1 MVNWCRVRPETAPA
15 DTLGPVT
22 QPRLLVIMG
31 SGETAPTMT
40 KPHRMIFERLDPPV
54 DAVMLD
60 TPFGFQEN
68 ADDLV
73 EKSLEYFAKSVG
85 HRVEAAG
92 LRRSD
97 GDDLA
102 VETALARIRTAD
114 WLFAGPGSPTYA
126 LRQWK
131 DTPVPAAISEML
143 ATGGA
148 VVFSSAAALTIGL
161 RTVPVYEVYKVGME
175 PFWLE
180 GLDLLSA
187 LGLPVSVIPH
197 YDNNEGGNHDTRMC
211 YLGEKRL
218 SMIEGDLPDGSFI
231 LGVDEHTGVVFDL
244 DADTAEI
251 FGKGVL
257 TLRKEGES
265 VTIPAGVTVDI
276 DVLRAAGRDGLM
288 AGSAG
293 TNRGSAHTAP
303 QTAVGDTAP
312 GDTAPGDTA
321 VDDTAVGATLL
332 DEVRAAEAA
341 FDHALDA
348 RDADAAVAA
357 VLSIDDA
364 VDRWSKDTT
373 QTDHVDRARAAR
385 RTMIVRLG
393 AAAKGGVRDPRDI
406 VGPVVGAVLELRRV
420 VRDEKRYDLSDVI
433 RDELALAD
441 VEVRD
446 TADGVEWVLGDRWQ
460 S

>member
-1 MVNWCRVRPETAPA
+1 
-15 DTLGPVT
+15 
-22 QPRLLVIMG
+22 MG

-40 KPHRMIFERLDPPV
+40 KPHRMIFERLEGPIE
-54 DAVMLD
+54 AVMLD

-73 EKSLEYFAKSVG
+73 EKSLEYFEKSVG

-97 GDDLA
+97 GDGLA
-102 VETALARIRTAD
+102 VETALAKIRTAD

-126 LRQWK
+126 LRHWK
-131 DTPVPAAISEML
+131 NTPVPGAFAEKL
-143 ATGGA
+143 QTGGA

-187 LGLPVSVIPH
+187 FGLPVTVIPH

-211 YLGEKRL
+211 YLGETRL
-218 SMIEGDLPDGSFI
+218 SMIEGELPEGSFI
-231 LGVDEHTGVVFDL
+231 MGIDEHTGVILDL

-257 TLRKEGES
+257 TLRLAGES
-265 VTIPAGVTVDI
+265 VTIPAGVTVSI
-276 DVLRAAGRDGLM
+276 DVLRAAGREGL
-288 AGSAG
+288 
-293 TNRGSAHTAP
+293 TAP
-303 QTAVGDTAP
+303 SPAPSATAAP
-312 GDTAPGDTA
+312 EAANGGPADNI
-321 VDDTAVGATLL
+321 GATLL
-332 DEVRAAEAA
+332 DDVRSAEAA
-341 FDHALDA
+341 FDSALSG
-348 RDADAAVAA
+348 RDADGAVAA

-364 VDRWSKDTT
+364 IERWSSDTT
-373 QTDHVDRARAAR
+373 QTDHGDQARAAR
-385 RTMIVRLG
+385 RAMIVRLG
-393 AAAKGGVRDPRDI
+393 AAAKGGVRDPREI
-406 VGPVVGAVLELRRV
+406 VGPVVGAVLELRKV

-433 RDELALAD
+433 RDELSNAG

-446 TADGVEWVLGDRWQ
+446 TADGVEWVLGERWNQ
-460 S
+460 

>member
-1 MVNWCRVRPETAPA
+1 
-15 DTLGPVT
+15 
-22 QPRLLVIMG
+22 MG

-40 KPHRMIFERLDPPV
+40 KPHRTIFERLEPPV

-131 DTPVPAAISEML
+131 DTPVPAAFAEML

-187 LGLPVSVIPH
+187 FDLPVSVIPH

-211 YLGEKRL
+211 YLGEQRL
-218 SMIEGDLPDGSFI
+218 SRIEGDLPDGSFI
-231 LGVDEHTGVVFDL
+231 LGVDEHTGVVLDL
-244 DADTAEI
+244 DTDTAEI

-257 TLRKEGES
+257 TLRREGES
-265 VTIPAGVTVDI
+265 MTIPAGVTVDI
-276 DVLRAAGRDGLM
+276 DVLRAAGREGLTGRSPASSRDCPTANHDGRRT
-288 AGSAG
+288 S
-293 TNRGSAHTAP
+293 
-303 QTAVGDTAP
+303 
-312 GDTAPGDTA
+312 
-321 VDDTAVGATLL
+321 VDDTVGATLL
-332 DEVRAAEAA
+332 DEVRAAEAL
-341 FDHALDA
+341 FDAALGS

-364 VDRWSKDTT
+364 INRWSTDTT
-373 QTDHVDRARAAR
+373 QSDHVDRAHAAR

-393 AAAKGGVRDPRDI
+393 AAAKSGVRDPREI
-406 VGPVVGAVLELRRV
+406 VGPVIAAVLELRRV

-433 RDELALAD
+433 RDELAVAD

-446 TADGVEWVLGDRWQ
+446 TGDGVEWILGDRWQ

>member
-1 MVNWCRVRPETAPA
+1 
-15 DTLGPVT
+15 
-22 QPRLLVIMG
+22 MG

-40 KPHRMIFERLDPPV
+40 KPHRTIFERLQGPV

-73 EKSLEYFAKSVG
+73 EKSLEYFEKSVG

-97 GDDLA
+97 GDPLV
-102 VETALARIRTAD
+102 VETALAKIRTAD

-131 DTPVPAAISEML
+131 NSPVPAAFAEKL
-143 ATGGA
+143 QTGGA

-175 PFWLE
+175 PFWLD

-187 LGLPVSVIPH
+187 FGLPVTVIPH

-211 YLGEKRL
+211 YLGETRL

-231 LGVDEHTGVVFDL
+231 MGIDEHTGVVLDL

-257 TLRKEGES
+257 TLRLEGES
-265 VTIPAGVTVDI
+265 VTIPAGVTVSI
-276 DVLRAAGRDGLM
+276 DVLRAAGRDGL
-288 AGSAG
+288 AAPTAAAG
-293 TNRGSAHTAP
+293 TADNTTAENETP
-303 QTAVGDTAP
+303 AP
-312 GDTAPGDTA
+312 
-321 VDDTAVGATLL
+321 VSGATLL
-332 DEVRAAEAA
+332 DDVRAAEAS
-341 FDHALDA
+341 FDAALRH
-348 RDADAAVAA
+348 RDADGAVAA
-357 VLSIDDA
+357 LLSIDDA
-364 VDRWSKDTT
+364 IDRWATDTT
-373 QTDHVDRARAAR
+373 QTDHNDQARAAR

-393 AAAKGGVRDPRDI
+393 AAAKGGVKDPREI
-406 VGPVVGAVLELRRV
+406 VGPVVDAVLELRKV

-433 RDELALAD
+433 RDELAKAE

-446 TADGVEWVLGDRWQ
+446 TADGVEWVLGDRWNG
-460 S
+460 

>member
-1 MVNWCRVRPETAPA
+1 
-15 DTLGPVT
+15 
-22 QPRLLVIMG
+22 MG

-40 KPHRMIFERLDPPV
+40 KPHRTIFERLEGPV

-73 EKSLEYFAKSVG
+73 EKSLEYFEKSVG

-97 GDDLA
+97 GDGLE

-131 DTPVPAAISEML
+131 DTPVPAAFAEKL
-143 ATGGA
+143 QTGGA

-187 LGLPVSVIPH
+187 LGLPVTVIPH

-211 YLGEKRL
+211 YLGETRL
-218 SMIEGDLPDGSFI
+218 SMIEGDLPEGSFI
-231 LGVDEHTGVVFDL
+231 MGVDEHTGVVLDL

-257 TLRKEGES
+257 TLRLNGES
-265 VTIPAGVTVDI
+265 ITIPAGVTVGI
-276 DVLRAAGRDGLM
+276 DVLRAAGRDGLTTP
-288 AGSAG
+288 SAV
-293 TNRGSAHTAP
+293 SAAAP
-303 QTAVGDTAP
+303 TVQDDQKAP
-312 GDTAPGDTA
+312 E
-321 VDDTAVGATLL
+321 VGATLL
-332 DEVRAAEAA
+332 DDVRSAEAS
-341 FDHALDA
+341 FDAALTS
-348 RDADAAVAA
+348 RDADGAVAA

-364 VDRWSKDTT
+364 IERWSTDTT
-373 QTDHVDRARAAR
+373 QTDHGDQARAAR

-406 VGPVVGAVLELRRV
+406 VGPVVGAVLELRKV

-433 RDELALAD
+433 RDELANAD

-446 TADGVEWVLGDRWQ
+446 TPNGVEWVLGDRWQ
-460 S
+460 G

>member
-1 MVNWCRVRPETAPA
+1 
-15 DTLGPVT
+15 
-22 QPRLLVIMG
+22 MG

-40 KPHRMIFERLDPPV
+40 KPHRSIFGRLEGPI

-73 EKSLEYFAKSVG
+73 EKTLDYFEQSVG
-85 HRVEAAG
+85 HKVRAAG

-126 LRQWK
+126 LRQWRN
-131 DTPVPAAISEML
+131 TPVPAAFSEKL

-180 GLDLLSA
+180 GLDLLSP

-211 YLGEKRL
+211 YLGENRL
-218 SMIEGDLPDGSFI
+218 GMIEGDLPDDSFI
-231 LGVDEHTGVVFDL
+231 LGVDEHTGLILDL
-244 DADTAEI
+244 DTDTAEI
-251 FGKGVL
+251 FGKGVV
-257 TLRKEGES
+257 TLRRDGDS

-276 DVLRAAGRDGLM
+276 DVLRGAGREGLR
-288 AGSAG
+288 SP
-293 TNRGSAHTAP
+293 STAP
-303 QTAVGDTAP
+303 AP
-312 GDTAPGDTA
+312 SASPSADKVAEPGGSE
-321 VDDTAVGATLL
+321 VGATLL
-332 DEVRAAEAA
+332 DDVRSAEAA
-341 FDHALDA
+341 FDAALDA

-364 VDRWSKDTT
+364 IDRWSTDTT
-373 QTDHVDRARAAR
+373 QTDHADQARAAR

-393 AAAKGGVRDPRDI
+393 SAARSGVRDPREI
-406 VGPVVGAVLELRRV
+406 VGPVIGAVLELRRV

-433 RDELALAD
+433 RDELAGAD

-446 TADGVEWVLGDRWQ
+446 TPDGVEWVLGDRWQ

>member
-1 MVNWCRVRPETAPA
+1 
-15 DTLGPVT
+15 
-22 QPRLLVIMG
+22 MG
-31 SGETAPTMT
+31 SGETAPTMI
-40 KPHRMIFERLDPPV
+40 KPHRAIFERLQEPV

-73 EKSLEYFAKSVG
+73 EKSLDYFQRSVG
-85 HRVEAAG
+85 HEVRAAG

-97 GDDLA
+97 DDELV
-102 VETALARIRTAD
+102 VETALATIRAAD

-126 LRQWK
+126 LRQWR
-131 DTPVPAAISEML
+131 DTPVPAAFSEKL

-180 GLDLLSA
+180 GLDLLSP

-211 YLGEKRL
+211 YLGENRL
-218 SMIEGDLPDGSFI
+218 SRIEGDLPEDSFI
-231 LGVDEHTGVVFDL
+231 LGVDEHTGLILDL

-251 FGKGVL
+251 FGKGMV
-257 TLRKEGES
+257 TLRQRGES
-265 VTIPAGVTVDI
+265 ITIPAGVTIDI
-276 DVLRAAGRDGLM
+276 DVLRAGGRDGLRSP
-288 AGSAG
+288 APSSA
-293 TNRGSAHTAP
+293 TSKPAEKAIESAAEP
-303 QTAVGDTAP
+303 
-312 GDTAPGDTA
+312 
-321 VDDTAVGATLL
+321 GATLL
-332 DEVRAAEAA
+332 DDVRSAEAA
-341 FDHALDA
+341 FDAALGA
-348 RDADAAVAA
+348 RDADGAVAA
-357 VLSIDDA
+357 VLSIDEA
-364 VDRWSKDTT
+364 IDRWSSDTT
-373 QTDHVDRARAAR
+373 QSDHADQARAAR
-385 RTMIVRLG
+385 RAMIVRLG
-393 AAAKGGVRDPRDI
+393 AAAKDGVRDPREI
-406 VGPVVGAVLELRRV
+406 VGPVIDAVLQLRRI

-433 RDELALAD
+433 RDELAGAD

-446 TADGVEWVLGDRWQ
+446 TPDGVEWVLGERWG

>member
-1 MVNWCRVRPETAPA
+1 
-15 DTLGPVT
+15 
-22 QPRLLVIMG
+22 MG

-40 KPHRMIFERLDPPV
+40 KPHRMIFERLEGPV

-73 EKSLEYFAKSVG
+73 EKSLEYFDKSVG
-85 HRVEAAG
+85 HQVEAAG

-97 GDDLA
+97 GDGLQ

-131 DTPVPAAISEML
+131 NTPVPGAFAEKL
-143 ATGGA
+143 QTGGA

-180 GLDLLSA
+180 GLDLLSTF
-187 LGLPVSVIPH
+187 GLPVTVIPH

-211 YLGEKRL
+211 YLGETRL
-218 SMIEGDLPDGSFI
+218 SMIEGDLPENSFI
-231 LGVDEHTGVVFDL
+231 MGIDEHTGVVLDL
-244 DADTAEI
+244 EADTAEI

-257 TLRKEGES
+257 TLRQAGES
-265 VTIPAGVTVDI
+265 VTIPAGVTVGI
-276 DVLRAAGRDGLM
+276 DVLRAAGRDGLTSPSSM
-288 AGSAG
+288 STG
-293 TNRGSAHTAP
+293 P
-303 QTAVGDTAP
+303 VGGASPETEADPA
-312 GDTAPGDTA
+312 D
-321 VDDTAVGATLL
+321 VGATLL
-332 DEVRAAEAA
+332 DDVRSAEAA
-341 FDHALDA
+341 FDVALGQ
-348 RDADAAVAA
+348 RDADGAVAA

-364 VDRWSKDTT
+364 IERWSSDTT
-373 QTDHVDRARAAR
+373 QTDHGDQARAAR
-385 RTMIVRLG
+385 RAMIVRLG
-393 AAAKGGVRDPRDI
+393 AAAKGGVRDPREI
-406 VGPVVGAVLELRRV
+406 VGPVVGAVLELRKV

-433 RDELALAD
+433 RDELANAD

-446 TADGVEWVLGDRWQ
+446 TADGVEWVLGERWN

>member
-1 MVNWCRVRPETAPA
+1 
-15 DTLGPVT
+15 
-22 QPRLLVIMG
+22 MG

-40 KPHRMIFERLDPPV
+40 KPHRTIFERLEAPV
-54 DAVMLD
+54 DAIMLD

-73 EKSLEYFAKSVG
+73 EKSLEYFDKSVG
-85 HRVEAAG
+85 HKVEAAG

-97 GDDLA
+97 GDPLV
-102 VETALARIRTAD
+102 VETALAKIRTAD

-126 LRQWK
+126 LRQWANS
-131 DTPVPAAISEML
+131 PVPAAFAEKL
-143 ATGGA
+143 QTGGA

-187 LGLPVSVIPH
+187 FGLPVTVIPH

-211 YLGEKRL
+211 YLGETRL
-218 SMIEGDLPDGSFI
+218 SLIEGDLPEGSFI
-231 LGVDEHTGVVFDL
+231 MGIDEHTGVVLDL

-257 TLRKEGES
+257 TLRLDGES
-265 VTIPAGVTVDI
+265 ITIPAGGTVGI
-276 DVLRAAGRDGLM
+276 DVLRAAGRDGLTTPT
-288 AGSAG
+288 AAPSA
-293 TNRGSAHTAP
+293 TVAPIESATESALD
-303 QTAVGDTAP
+303 G
-312 GDTAPGDTA
+312 
-321 VDDTAVGATLL
+321 GATLL
-332 DEVRAAEAA
+332 DDVRAAEAA
-341 FDHALDA
+341 FDAALDS
-348 RDADAAVAA
+348 RDADGAVAA

-364 VDRWSKDTT
+364 IDRWSTDTT
-373 QTDHVDRARAAR
+373 QTDHNDQARAAR

-393 AAAKGGVRDPRDI
+393 AAAKGGVRDPRQI
-406 VGPVVGAVLELRRV
+406 VGPVVGAVLELRKV

-433 RDELALAD
+433 RDELAKAE

-446 TADGVEWVLGDRWQ
+446 TADGVEWVLGDRWNG
-460 S
+460 

>member
-1 MVNWCRVRPETAPA
+1 
-15 DTLGPVT
+15 
-22 QPRLLVIMG
+22 MG

-40 KPHRMIFERLDPPV
+40 KPHRMIFERLDGPV
-54 DAVMLD
+54 KAIMLD

-73 EKSLEYFAKSVG
+73 EKSLEYFEKSVG

-97 GDDLA
+97 GNDLE

-131 DTPVPAAISEML
+131 GTPVPAAFAEKLQS
-143 ATGGA
+143 GGA

-180 GLDLLSA
+180 GLDLLSP

-211 YLGEKRL
+211 YLGETRL
-218 SMIEGDLPDGSFI
+218 AMIEDDLPPDSFI
-231 LGVDEHTGVVFDL
+231 MGIDEHTGIVLDL

-257 TLRKEGES
+257 TLRKEGQS
-265 VTIPAGVTVDI
+265 VTIPAGVTVSI
-276 DVLRAAGRDGLM
+276 DVLRAAGRDGL
-288 AGSAG
+288 SAPAPSP
-293 TNRGSAHTAP
+293 SAAP
-303 QTAVGDTAP
+303 SPSTGAADAAET
-312 GDTAPGDTA
+312 
-321 VDDTAVGATLL
+321 GATLL
-332 DEVRAAEAA
+332 DDVRSAEAA
-341 FDHALDA
+341 FDAALTG
-348 RDADAAVAA
+348 RDADGAVAA

-364 VDRWSKDTT
+364 IERWASDTT
-373 QTDHVDRARAAR
+373 QTDHGDQARAAR

-393 AAAKGGVRDPRDI
+393 AAAKGGVRDPREI
-406 VGPVVGAVLELRRV
+406 VGPVIGAFLELRKV

-433 RDELALAD
+433 RDELAAAD
-441 VEVRD
+441 IEVRD
-446 TADGVEWVLGDRWQ
+446 TADGVEWVLGEQWQ

>member
-1 MVNWCRVRPETAPA
+1 
-15 DTLGPVT
+15 
-22 QPRLLVIMG
+22 MG

-40 KPHRMIFERLDPPV
+40 KPHRTIFERLDGPV
-54 DAVMLD
+54 NAVMLD

-73 EKSLEYFAKSVG
+73 EKTLEYFEKSVG

-97 GDDLA
+97 GNDLA

-131 DTPVPAAISEML
+131 GTPVPAAFAEKL
-143 ATGGA
+143 QTGGA

-180 GLDLLSA
+180 GLDLLSP

-211 YLGEKRL
+211 YLGETRL
-218 SMIEGDLPDGSFI
+218 SMIEGDLPADSFI
-231 LGVDEHTGVVFDL
+231 MGIDEHTGIVLDL

-257 TLRKEGES
+257 TLRKEGHS
-265 VTIPAGVTVDI
+265 ITIPAGVTVSI
-276 DVLRAAGRDGLM
+276 DVLRAAGRDGL
-288 AGSAG
+288 AGPTSA
-293 TNRGSAHTAP
+293 TSTQPRPRADEAIEPTAP
-303 QTAVGDTAP
+303 D
-312 GDTAPGDTA
+312 
-321 VDDTAVGATLL
+321 VGATLL
-332 DEVRAAEAA
+332 DDVRTAEAS
-341 FDHALDA
+341 FDVALRE
-348 RDADAAVAA
+348 RDADRAVAA

-364 VDRWSKDTT
+364 IERWASDTT
-373 QTDHVDRARAAR
+373 QTDHGDQARAAR
-385 RTMIVRLG
+385 RSMIVRLG
-393 AAAKGGVRDPRDI
+393 AAAKGGVRDPREI
-406 VGPVVGAVLELRRV
+406 VGPVIGAFLELRRI

-433 RDELALAD
+433 RDELAAAD

-446 TADGVEWVLGDRWQ
+446 TADGVEWVLGERWQ

>member
-1 MVNWCRVRPETAPA
+1 
-15 DTLGPVT
+15 
-22 QPRLLVIMG
+22 MG

-40 KPHRMIFERLDPPV
+40 KPHRTIFERLEAPIN
-54 DAVMLD
+54 AVMLD

-73 EKSLEYFAKSVG
+73 EKSLEYFSKSVG

-92 LRRSD
+92 LRRTD

-126 LRQWK
+126 LRQWR
-131 DTPVPAAISEML
+131 DTPVPGAFTEML

-161 RTVPVYEVYKVGME
+161 RTVPVYEIYKVGME

-187 LGLPVSVIPH
+187 FGLPVTVIPH

-211 YLGEKRL
+211 YLGEQRL
-218 SMIEGDLPDGSFI
+218 SMIEGDLPEDSFI
-231 LGVDEHTGVVFDL
+231 LGVDEHTGVILDL
-244 DADTAEI
+244 DADSAEI

-257 TLRKEGES
+257 TLRKDGES
-265 VTIPAGVTVDI
+265 ITIPSGVTVAM
-276 DVLRAAGRDGLM
+276 DVLRNAGREGLAEPPIRSERQG
-288 AGSAG
+288 AGSAES
-293 TNRGSAHTAP
+293 TEGS
-303 QTAVGDTAP
+303 GL
-312 GDTAPGDTA
+312 
-321 VDDTAVGATLL
+321 DDPIGATLL
-332 DEVRAAEAA
+332 DEIRTAEAA
-341 FDHALDA
+341 FDGALA
-348 RDADAAVAA
+348 ERNADGAVAA

-364 VDRWSKDTT
+364 IARWSTDTT
-373 QTDHVDRARAAR
+373 QTDHVDQANAAR

-393 AAAKGGVRDPRDI
+393 SAAKRGVQDPREI
-406 VGPVVGAVLELRRV
+406 VGPVVGAVLELRRI

-433 RDELALAD
+433 RDELAAAD

-446 TADGVEWVLGDRWQ
+446 TSDGVEWVLGDRWR

>member
-1 MVNWCRVRPETAPA
+1 MAEVSRALQRLLHRSVSSAKSATATLCRVS
-15 DTLGPVT
+15 

-40 KPHRMIFERLDPPV
+40 KPHRMIFERLEGPV
-54 DAVMLD
+54 NAIMLD

-73 EKSLEYFAKSVG
+73 EKSLEYFSKSVG
-85 HRVEAAG
+85 YEVDAAG

-97 GDDLA
+97 GDPLV
-102 VETALARIRTAD
+102 VETALAKIRTAD

-126 LRQWK
+126 LRQWA
-131 DTPVPAAISEML
+131 DSPVPAAFAEKL
-143 ATGGA
+143 QTGGA

-161 RTVPVYEVYKVGME
+161 RTVPVYEVYKVGMD

-187 LGLPVSVIPH
+187 FGLPVTVIPH

-211 YLGEKRL
+211 YLGESRL
-218 SMIEGDLPDGSFI
+218 QMIEGDLPDDSFI
-231 LGVDEHTGVVFDL
+231 MGIDEHTGVVLDL

-251 FGKGVL
+251 FGKGVV
-257 TLRKEGES
+257 TLRQNGES
-265 VTIPAGVTVDI
+265 VTIPAGVTVGI
-276 DVLRAAGRDGLM
+276 DVLRAAGRDGL
-288 AGSAG
+288 A
-293 TNRGSAHTAP
+293 AP
-303 QTAVGDTAP
+303 AQATSNPAP
-312 GDTAPGDTA
+312 SSEPSDDAPAEG
-321 VDDTAVGATLL
+321 GATLL
-332 DEVRAAEAA
+332 DDVRSAEAA
-341 FDHALDA
+341 FDAALSQ
-348 RDADAAVAA
+348 RDADSAVGA

-364 VDRWSKDTT
+364 IERWSSDTT
-373 QTDHVDRARAAR
+373 QTDHGDQARAAR

-393 AAAKGGVRDPRDI
+393 AAAKGGVKDPRDI
-406 VGPVVGAVLELRRV
+406 VGPVVSAVLELRKV

-433 RDELALAD
+433 RDELAKAE

-446 TADGVEWVLGDRWQ
+446 TPEGVEWVLGDRW
-460 S
+460 SG

>member
-1 MVNWCRVRPETAPA
+1 
-15 DTLGPVT
+15 
-22 QPRLLVIMG
+22 MG

-40 KPHRMIFERLDPPV
+40 KPHRTIFERLEGPV

-73 EKSLEYFAKSVG
+73 EKSLEYFEKSVG
-85 HRVEAAG
+85 HKVEAAG

-97 GDDLA
+97 ADPLV
-102 VETALARIRTAD
+102 VETALAKIRTAD

-131 DTPVPAAISEML
+131 DTPVPAAFAEKL
-143 ATGGA
+143 QTGGA

-187 LGLPVSVIPH
+187 LGLPVTVIPH

-211 YLGEKRL
+211 YLGETRL
-218 SMIEGDLPDGSFI
+218 QMIEDQLPDDSFI
-231 LGVDEHTGVVFDL
+231 LGIDEHTGVVLDL

-257 TLRKEGES
+257 TLRSKGES
-265 VTIPAGVTVDI
+265 ITIPAGVTVGI
-276 DVLRAAGRDGLM
+276 DVLRAAGRDGL
-288 AGSAG
+288 
-293 TNRGSAHTAP
+293 TTPTATP
-303 QTAVGDTAP
+303 KAEVATEAATE
-312 GDTAPGDTA
+312 TSE
-321 VDDTAVGATLL
+321 VGATLL
-332 DEVRAAEAA
+332 DDVRTAEAS
-341 FDHALDA
+341 FDTALGQ
-348 RDADAAVAA
+348 RDADGAVAA

-364 VDRWSKDTT
+364 IERWSSDTT
-373 QTDHVDRARAAR
+373 QTDHGDQARAAR

-433 RDELALAD
+433 RDELAKAE

-446 TADGVEWVLGDRWQ
+446 TADGVEWVLGDRWNA
-460 S
+460 

>member
-1 MVNWCRVRPETAPA
+1 
-15 DTLGPVT
+15 
-22 QPRLLVIMG
+22 MG

-40 KPHRMIFERLDPPV
+40 KPHRRIFERLEGPAE
-54 DAVMLD
+54 AVMLD

-73 EKSLEYFAKSVG
+73 DKSLEYFAQSVG
-85 HRVEAAG
+85 HTVEAAG

-97 GDDLA
+97 GDGLA
-102 VETALARIRTAD
+102 VETALAKIRTAD

-131 DTPVPAAISEML
+131 DTPVPGAFAEKL
-143 ATGGA
+143 QTGGA

-187 LGLPVSVIPH
+187 FGLPVTVIPH

-211 YLGEKRL
+211 YLGETRL
-218 SMIEGDLPDGSFI
+218 RMIEGDLPADSFI
-231 LGVDEHTGVVFDL
+231 LGVDEHTGVVLDL

-257 TLRKEGES
+257 TLRKDGAS
-265 VTIPAGVTVDI
+265 ITIPAGVTVGI
-276 DVLRAAGRDGLM
+276 DVLRAAGQDGL
-288 AGSAG
+288 SAPAA
-293 TNRGSAHTAP
+293 TVATPSTAP
-303 QTAVGDTAP
+303 EPESNEAASTS
-312 GDTAPGDTA
+312 
-321 VDDTAVGATLL
+321 GASLL
-332 DEVRAAEAA
+332 DDVRNAEAA
-341 FDHALDA
+341 FDAALDA
-348 RDADAAVAA
+348 RDADGAVAA
-357 VLSIDDA
+357 VLSVDDA
-364 VDRWSKDTT
+364 IERWSTDTT
-373 QTDHVDRARAAR
+373 QTDHGDQARAAR
-385 RTMIVRLG
+385 RAMIVRLG
-393 AAAKGGVRDPRDI
+393 SAAKGGVRDPREI

-433 RDELALAD
+433 RDELADAD

-446 TADGVEWVLGDRWQ
+446 TPDGVEWVLGKRWQ

>member
-1 MVNWCRVRPETAPA
+1 
-15 DTLGPVT
+15 
-22 QPRLLVIMG
+22 MG

-40 KPHRMIFERLDPPV
+40 KPHRTIFERLDGPV
-54 DAVMLD
+54 NAVMLD

-73 EKSLEYFAKSVG
+73 ETSLEYFQKSVG

-97 GDDLA
+97 GNDLA
-102 VETALARIRTAD
+102 VETALARIRSAD

-131 DTPVPAAISEML
+131 GTPVPAAFSEKL
-143 ATGGA
+143 QTGGA

-180 GLDLLSA
+180 GLDLLSP

-197 YDNNEGGNHDTRMC
+197 YNNNEGGNHDTRMC
-211 YLGEKRL
+211 YLGETRL
-218 SMIEGDLPDGSFI
+218 SMIEGDLPTDSFI
-231 LGVDEHTGVVFDL
+231 MGIDEHTGIVLDL

-257 TLRKEGES
+257 TLRKEGQS
-265 VTIPAGVTVDI
+265 VTIPAGVTVSI
-276 DVLRAAGRDGLM
+276 DVLRAAGRDGLSAPSPTAAVPAIAAEPAM
-288 AGSAG
+288 A
-293 TNRGSAHTAP
+293 
-303 QTAVGDTAP
+303 AP
-312 GDTAPGDTA
+312 GSE
-321 VDDTAVGATLL
+321 VGATLL
-332 DEVRAAEAA
+332 DDVRSAEASFEA
-341 FDHALDA
+341 ALIE
-348 RDADAAVAA
+348 RDADQAVAA

-364 VDRWSKDTT
+364 IERWASDTT
-373 QTDHVDRARAAR
+373 QTDHGDQARAAR
-385 RTMIVRLG
+385 RAMIVRLG
-393 AAAKGGVRDPRDI
+393 AAAKGGVRDPREI
-406 VGPVVGAVLELRRV
+406 VGPVVGAFLELRKV
-420 VRDEKRYDLSDVI
+420 VREEKRYDLSDVI
-433 RDELALAD
+433 RDELAAAD

-446 TADGVEWVLGDRWQ
+446 TADGVEWVLGERWA

>member
-1 MVNWCRVRPETAPA
+1 
-15 DTLGPVT
+15 
-22 QPRLLVIMG
+22 
-31 SGETAPTMT
+31 MT
-40 KPHRMIFERLDPPV
+40 KPHRTIFERLEPPV

-97 GDDLA
+97 GDELA

-131 DTPVPAAISEML
+131 GTPVPAAFSEML

-187 LGLPVSVIPH
+187 FDLPVSVIPH

-211 YLGEKRL
+211 YLGEQRL
-218 SMIEGDLPDGSFI
+218 SRIEGDLPDGSFI
-231 LGVDEHTGVVFDL
+231 LGVDEHTGVVLDL
-244 DADTAEI
+244 DTDTAEI

-276 DVLRAAGRDGLM
+276 DVLRAAGRDGLT
-288 AGSAG
+288 GRSPRPG
-293 TNRGSAHTAP
+293 RGASSPTQADDARP
-303 QTAVGDTAP
+303 AS
-312 GDTAPGDTA
+312 
-321 VDDTAVGATLL
+321 VDDTVGATLL

-341 FDHALDA
+341 FDTALGS

-364 VDRWSKDTT
+364 INRWSTDTT
-373 QTDHVDRARAAR
+373 QTDHVDRANAAR

-393 AAAKGGVRDPRDI
+393 AAAKGGVRDPREI
-406 VGPVVGAVLELRRV
+406 VGPVVAAVLELRRV

-433 RDELALAD
+433 RDELAVAD

>member
-1 MVNWCRVRPETAPA
+1 
-15 DTLGPVT
+15 
-22 QPRLLVIMG
+22 MG

-40 KPHRMIFERLDPPV
+40 KPHRTIFERLDGPV
-54 DAVMLD
+54 KAVMLD

-73 EKSLEYFAKSVG
+73 DKSLEYFDKSVG
-85 HRVEAAG
+85 HRIEAAG

-97 GDDLA
+97 GNDLA

-131 DTPVPAAISEML
+131 GSPVPAAFAEKL
-143 ATGGA
+143 QTGGA

-161 RTVPVYEVYKVGME
+161 RTVPVYEVYKVGMD

-180 GLDLLSA
+180 GLDLLSP

-211 YLGEKRL
+211 YLGETRL
-218 SMIEGDLPDGSFI
+218 AMIEGDLPPDSFI
-231 LGVDEHTGVVFDL
+231 MGIDEHTGIVLDL

-257 TLRKEGES
+257 TLRKEGQS

-276 DVLRAAGRDGLM
+276 DVLRAAGRDGLSAPSPSPSVVPSPSTDA
-288 AGSAG
+288 AGD
-293 TNRGSAHTAP
+293 AP
-303 QTAVGDTAP
+303 ES
-312 GDTAPGDTA
+312 
-321 VDDTAVGATLL
+321 GATLL
-332 DEVRAAEAA
+332 DDVRSAEAA
-341 FDHALDA
+341 FDVALSA
-348 RDADAAVAA
+348 RDADGAVAA

-364 VDRWSKDTT
+364 IERWSSDTT
-373 QTDHVDRARAAR
+373 QTDHGDQARAVR

-393 AAAKGGVRDPRDI
+393 AAAKGGVRDPREI
-406 VGPVVGAVLELRRV
+406 VGPVIGAFLELRKV

-433 RDELALAD
+433 RDELAAAD
-441 VEVRD
+441 IEVRD
-446 TADGVEWVLGDRWQ
+446 TADGVDWVLGEQWQ

>member
-1 MVNWCRVRPETAPA
+1 
-15 DTLGPVT
+15 
-22 QPRLLVIMG
+22 MG

-40 KPHRMIFERLDPPV
+40 KPHRSIFERLEGPV
-54 DAVMLD
+54 DAIMLD

-73 EKSLEYFAKSVG
+73 EKSLEYFEKSVG
-85 HRVEAAG
+85 HGVEAAG

-97 GDDLA
+97 GDPLV
-102 VETALARIRTAD
+102 VETALAKIRTAD

-126 LRQWK
+126 LRQWANS
-131 DTPVPAAISEML
+131 PVPAAFAEKL
-143 ATGGA
+143 QTGGA

-187 LGLPVSVIPH
+187 FGLPVSVIPH

-211 YLGEKRL
+211 YLGETRL
-218 SMIEGDLPDGSFI
+218 AMIEGDLPDDSFI
-231 LGVDEHTGVVFDL
+231 MGIDEHTGVVLDL

-257 TLRKEGES
+257 TLRRDGES
-265 VTIPAGVTVDI
+265 ITIPAGVTVSI
-276 DVLRAAGRDGLM
+276 DVLRAAGRDGLDTP
-288 AGSAG
+288 ATSAPP
-293 TNRGSAHTAP
+293 AP
-303 QTAVGDTAP
+303 ATEAVAAAP
-312 GDTAPGDTA
+312 TS
-321 VDDTAVGATLL
+321 GATLL
-332 DEVRAAEAA
+332 DDVRSAEAA
-341 FDHALDA
+341 FDIALNG
-348 RDADAAVAA
+348 RDADGAVAA

-364 VDRWSKDTT
+364 IDRWSTDTT
-373 QTDHVDRARAAR
+373 QTDHNDQARAAR

-393 AAAKGGVRDPRDI
+393 AAAKGGVKDPRET
-406 VGPVVGAVLELRRV
+406 VGPVVGAVLELRKV

-433 RDELALAD
+433 RDELAKAE

-446 TADGVEWVLGDRWQ
+446 TPDGVEWVLGDRWNG
-460 S
+460 

>member
-1 MVNWCRVRPETAPA
+1 
-15 DTLGPVT
+15 
-22 QPRLLVIMG
+22 MG

-40 KPHRMIFERLDPPV
+40 KPHRTIFERLESPV

-73 EKSLEYFAKSVG
+73 EKSLEYFEKSVG
-85 HRVEAAG
+85 HMVDAAG

-97 GDDLA
+97 GDPLV
-102 VETALARIRTAD
+102 VETALAKIRTAD

-126 LRQWK
+126 LRQWV
-131 DTPVPAAISEML
+131 DSPVPAAFAEKL
-143 ATGGA
+143 QTGGA

-161 RTVPVYEVYKVGME
+161 RTVPVYEVYKVGMD

-187 LGLPVSVIPH
+187 FGLPVTVIPH

-211 YLGEKRL
+211 YLGETRL
-218 SMIEGDLPDGSFI
+218 QMIEGDLPEDSFI
-231 LGVDEHTGVVFDL
+231 LGIDEHTGVVLDL

-257 TLRKEGES
+257 TLRMKGES
-265 VTIPAGVTVDI
+265 VTIPAGVTVSI
-276 DVLRAAGRDGLM
+276 DVLRAAGRDGL
-288 AGSAG
+288 
-293 TNRGSAHTAP
+293 TTPTAAP
-303 QTAVGDTAP
+303 AVTTTEVVADTAS
-312 GDTAPGDTA
+312 APA
-321 VDDTAVGATLL
+321 GATLL
-332 DEVRAAEAA
+332 DDVRSAEAA
-341 FDHALDA
+341 FDAALER
-348 RDADAAVAA
+348 RDADGAVTA

-364 VDRWSKDTT
+364 IERWSSDTT
-373 QTDHVDRARAAR
+373 QTDHGDQARAAR
-385 RTMIVRLG
+385 RTMVVRLG
-393 AAAKGGVRDPRDI
+393 AAAKGGVKDPREI
-406 VGPVVGAVLELRRV
+406 VGPVVGAVLELRKV

-433 RDELALAD
+433 RDELARAE

-446 TADGVEWVLGDRWQ
+446 TPEGVEWVLGDRWNG
-460 S
+460 

>member
-1 MVNWCRVRPETAPA
+1 
-15 DTLGPVT
+15 
-22 QPRLLVIMG
+22 MG

-40 KPHRMIFERLDPPV
+40 KPHRTIFERLEGPV

-73 EKSLEYFAKSVG
+73 EKSLEYFDKSVG
-85 HRVEAAG
+85 HKVEAAG

-97 GDDLA
+97 ADPLV
-102 VETALARIRTAD
+102 VETALAKIRTAD

-131 DTPVPAAISEML
+131 DTPVPAAFAEKL
-143 ATGGA
+143 QTGGA

-187 LGLPVSVIPH
+187 FGLPVTVIPH

-211 YLGEKRL
+211 YLGESRL
-218 SMIEGDLPDGSFI
+218 QMIEDELPEDSFI
-231 LGVDEHTGVVFDL
+231 LGIDEHTGVVLDL
-244 DADTAEI
+244 DADTAEV

-257 TLRKEGES
+257 TLRLNGES
-265 VTIPAGVTVDI
+265 VTIPAGVTVGI
-276 DVLRAAGRDGLM
+276 DVLRAAGRDGLSSPTV
-288 AGSAG
+288 APKAETTATPVAESA
-293 TNRGSAHTAP
+293 
-303 QTAVGDTAP
+303 D
-312 GDTAPGDTA
+312 
-321 VDDTAVGATLL
+321 VGATLL
-332 DEVRAAEAA
+332 DDVRTAEAA
-341 FDHALDA
+341 FDAALSQ
-348 RDADAAVAA
+348 RDADGAVAA

-364 VDRWSKDTT
+364 LDRWSSDTT
-373 QTDHVDRARAAR
+373 QTDHGDQARAAR

-393 AAAKGGVRDPRDI
+393 AAAKGGVRDPREI
-406 VGPVVGAVLELRRV
+406 VGPILGAVLELRKV

-433 RDELALAD
+433 RDELAKAE

-446 TADGVEWVLGDRWQ
+446 TPDGVEWVLGDRWNG
-460 S
+460 